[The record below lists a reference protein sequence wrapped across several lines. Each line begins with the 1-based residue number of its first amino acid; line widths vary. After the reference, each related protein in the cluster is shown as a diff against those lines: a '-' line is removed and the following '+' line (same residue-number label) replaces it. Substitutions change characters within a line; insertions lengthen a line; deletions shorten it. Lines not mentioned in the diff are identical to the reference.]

1 MAAMENIVSAAV
13 CGVLY
18 HIFSGQP
25 LTIIGSTG
33 PVLVFET
40 IVYDMCAGLGLNYLS
55 FRFWVHVWTAV
66 ILIIM
71 VVTDASSLVNC
82 NLII

>member
-1 MAAMENIVSAAV
+1 MAAMENLASGAL

-18 HIFSGQP
+18 HLFSGQP

-40 IVYDMCAGLGLNYLS
+40 IVYAIFFLVLLYKKSIKKIDFSLNFS
-55 FRFWVHVWTAV
+55 CFKFKK
-66 ILIIM
+66 
-71 VVTDASSLVNC
+71 N
-82 NLII
+82 